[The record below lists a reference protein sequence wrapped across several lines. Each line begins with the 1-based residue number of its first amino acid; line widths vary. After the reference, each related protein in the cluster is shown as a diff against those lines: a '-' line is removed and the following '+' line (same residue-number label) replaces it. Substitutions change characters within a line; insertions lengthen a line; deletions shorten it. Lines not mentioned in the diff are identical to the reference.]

1 MLGLVWEGSR
11 YMGLVLVT
19 GRGDMQL
26 GVLTSCD
33 AHKQGSRHHRHTAM
47 VEQHELGGWLNAP
60 GDLGR

>member
-1 MLGLVWEGSR
+1 
-11 YMGLVLVT
+11 MGLVLVT